1 MNVFTNVVPPLIA
14 AFFIFSVYG
23 TLRRDRREAPKAIN
37 ETFPFISLISL
48 TKEEVES
55 LRKLLSYSISE
66 EEVES
71 LRKLLLLSAIK
82 EIHDIDLII
91 KQIPKLSNSVNELL
105 VDVKKLEESI
115 ENVQDAVHSHTTPD
129 LKKTIF
135 NDYKNALKNHNDRLL
150 SLQNRVE
157 KYTKDDWLM
166 LPHDETSNVDG
177 EAAEGISRRCTP
189 SPPIPNGKA
198 FSTPTS
204 VVRPQTPFTSVDS
217 VRSPT
222 DATLCVVRSS
232 WRSHAMRS
240 IVLSIE
246 GLSGSKS
253 DALINNGMFEAA
265 EASLRS
271 TPSGV
276 DTAKPYPSTPSGVDT
291 AKPYP
296 STPSGVDSVEKK

>member
-1 MNVFTNVVPPLIA
+1 MNVFTIVVPPLIA

-37 ETFPFISLISL
+37 EIFPFISLISL

-135 NDYKNALKNHNDRLL
+135 DDYKNALKNHNDRLL

-166 LPHDETSNVDG
+166 LPQDETSNVDG
-177 EAAEGISRRCTP
+177 EADEGTSRRCTP

-198 FSTPTS
+198 VSTPKG

-217 VRSPT
+217 
-222 DATLCVVRSS
+222 
-232 WRSHAMRS
+232 
-240 IVLSIE
+240 VLSIE

-253 DALINNGMFEAA
+253 DALINNGMFDDVDT
-265 EASLRS
+265 ASLRS

-296 STPSGVDSVEKK
+296 STPSGVDSVEKN

>member
-1 MNVFTNVVPPLIA
+1 MNVFTIVVPPLIA

-166 LPHDETSNVDG
+166 LPHDETSNADG

-198 FSTPTS
+198 VSTPTS

-217 VRSPT
+217 
-222 DATLCVVRSS
+222 
-232 WRSHAMRS
+232 
-240 IVLSIE
+240 VLSIE

-265 EASLRS
+265 
-271 TPSGV
+271 
-276 DTAKPYPSTPSGVDT
+276 
-291 AKPYP
+291 
-296 STPSGVDSVEKK
+296 

>member
-1 MNVFTNVVPPLIA
+1 MNVFTIVVPPLIA

-135 NDYKNALKNHNDRLL
+135 DDYKNALKNHNDRLL

-166 LPHDETSNVDG
+166 LPQDETSNVDG
-177 EAAEGISRRCTP
+177 EAAEDTSRRCTP

-198 FSTPTS
+198 VSTPTS

-217 VRSPT
+217 V
-222 DATLCVVRSS
+222 
-232 WRSHAMRS
+232 
-240 IVLSIE
+240 LSIE
-246 GLSGSKS
+246 GLSGVSTVDELFSK
-253 DALINNGMFEAA
+253 I
-265 EASLRS
+265 
-271 TPSGV
+271 
-276 DTAKPYPSTPSGVDT
+276 
-291 AKPYP
+291 
-296 STPSGVDSVEKK
+296 